1 MNNPDKVT
9 YFAET
14 DSRNKRVRF
23 GIKEKDRTQHVYV
36 IGKTGVGK
44 STLLENMAIQD
55 IQQGNGFAFM
65 DPHGKTAEL
74 LLEYIPESRQKD
86 VLYFAPFDTENPV
99 GFNILED
106 VGFDKRHLVVSGIM
120 STFKKIWVDAWS
132 ARMEYILSN
141 ALLALLEYP
150 DSTLLSVNKMLADK
164 KFRNDVISH
173 ITDPAVKAFWVD
185 EWGSW
190 TERFIQ
196 DAIPAIQNKIGQ
208 FTGNPVIRN
217 IIGQP
222 KSTFD
227 LRKVM
232 DERKIIIVNLSKG
245 QIGEVNA
252 NLLGSLMITK
262 IYLAAMSRADRS
274 RDEIENLPNFY
285 LYVDEFQSF
294 SNDSFADIL
303 SEARKYKLNL
313 TIAHQYIEQMEDVVR
328 AAVFGN
334 VGTMIT
340 FRVGSYDADVLEKEF
355 APAFLAEDLV
365 NLGKFQIYLKLMIDG
380 MGSKPFSAAT
390 MEPIKKPDD
399 SERDKVVENSQ
410 ITYGRKREV
419 VEKIATDFLQKSDT
433 GNKGGGSQNNNKNFN
448 KGNNNNNNS
457 QNHHSQKN
465 QQDNRQKI
473 NVPSNQQRSNPQN
486 QNPNQNQNPSS
497 NRGQNQ
503 NRSNNTNNSHNN
515 NRNQFNDRNHRYD
528 GNSKHGGGFSQEKNN
543 EGEQGRHQENK
554 TAQPFKNVF
563 SDVSFKDGLVSNAR
577 DQLKREREESRSDEI
592 SLNNLKKSKNR
603 GPSEQHKNELKD
615 ALQSVLGSF
624 PKEKPQEKNKSVN
637 ISNNDSSKKDKN
649 TNQPHANIPKK
660 PDKKGISDDVLKDM
674 LKITSDDL

>member
-1 MNNPDKVT
+1 MNNQDAIT
-9 YFAET
+9 YFGET

-23 GIKEKDRTQHVYV
+23 GIRAKDRTQHVYV

-86 VLYFAPFDTENPV
+86 VLYFAPFDTENPI

-150 DSTLLSVNKMLADK
+150 NSTLLSVNKMLADK

-222 KSTFD
+222 KSSFD
-227 LRKVM
+227 LREVM
-232 DERKIIIVNLSKG
+232 DNNKIIIVNLSKG

-274 RDEIENLPNFY
+274 KDELESLPNFY

-355 APAFLAEDLV
+355 APFFLAEDLV

-380 MGSKPFSAAT
+380 IGSKPFSAAT
-390 MEPIKKPDD
+390 MSPIKKPEDGG
-399 SERDKVVENSQ
+399 RDQVVESSRA
-410 ITYGRKREV
+410 TYGRDRNE
-419 VEKIATDFLQKSDT
+419 VEKVATEFLQQNDASAGKRNDE
-433 GNKGGGSQNNNKNFN
+433 NKGSGGKNSASHNSRGGNRDGNRDGNN
-448 KGNNNNNNS
+448 KGNS
-457 QNHHSQKN
+457 E
-465 QQDNRQKI
+465 
-473 NVPSNQQRSNPQN
+473 
-486 QNPNQNQNPSS
+486 
-497 NRGQNQ
+497 
-503 NRSNNTNNSHNN
+503 
-515 NRNQFNDRNHRYD
+515 NHRID
-528 GNSKHGGGFSQEKNN
+528 TRSQQAHQNSAPRERKPQERKP
-543 EGEQGRHQENK
+543 QEAK
-554 TAQPFKNVF
+554 PVDYQKSETIQPFKNVF
-563 SDVSFKDGLVSNAR
+563 SDATFKDGLVKNAR
-577 DQLKREREESRSDEI
+577 EQLKKERGESRSDEV
-592 SLNNLKKSKNR
+592 SLGDLPKNKSR
-603 GPSEQHKNELKD
+603 GQSEQHKNDLRD
-615 ALQSVLGSF
+615 ALQSMLGTLPGKGS
-624 PKEKPQEKNKSVN
+624 SVKTD
-637 ISNNDSSKKDKN
+637 NNSPRESQKTQQKTQKRAESAD
-649 TNQPHANIPKK
+649 IPKK
-660 PDKKGISDDVLKDM
+660 EADFDHRNRNISQPEIPKRLEKQGISDDVLKDL